1 MTKGSH
7 KHVEISLIGDFGQA
21 VPDDVILVREDK
33 EYVKACLELSKS
45 QNGSNEKKIWV
56 RSRNH
61 YTWLQNFA
69 EQIGVSCEIKEKTAR
84 LILADRWNV
93 SVPEWVDDETVLTQS
108 LLDIEVEKAAPTSFC
123 IRMLSQLLDPVFES
137 DTIGTKN
144 LPEIISAIVRDTNTA
159 VFERYPILHRCLQER
174 CSEWADGTMDGW
186 VKNVCERLPNDAQDT
201 WVQLSVWSILHS
213 YPKKVLE
220 YVLAPHQLQF
230 VQNVPLGAVEE
241 LSVAPAA
248 RDQVL
253 TQIRL
258 FFDGIKPE
266 VTSSGAFQKV
276 LECTSGRLLEEF
288 KQIVL
293 LLKANQFEPLKE
305 DIVQVQEKFQSC
317 PGVSA
322 NQLTTLAYL
331 VRPTKP
337 ALAGQDNYWTDKDW
351 IQWTV
356 DEYLPYR
363 AWQVHAGHYDA
374 DLEEM
379 VKCFSE
385 WYVSEYVSIHKNQ
398 NDSLI
403 LSLNELANS
412 WDAALVIILVVD
424 CLPIPFMKLID
435 HAMREKGFSAHERS
449 FRFSALPTVTEHNK
463 PQLLS
468 GQWSVSKKAY
478 DAILKERAEKDW
490 HGRQVLYVSNLK
502 ALSELEVPS
511 NPATVVLNFIDG
523 DELLHEDA
531 EAQNTTHEEELSRI
545 YMRMAEAVRK
555 IADAW
560 TGSPDDFH
568 VHVVTDHGACRI
580 LEEEKKSFDSKVIN
594 KLFPE
599 EKYRFATITE
609 DKADEIPQNLWELGF
624 RFKPPFGTTDDIY
637 FIPKGHN
644 TVRLGGRNGGYTHGG
659 ATPEEVIVPVGLY
672 KPVKAAWNSP
682 SWRFI
687 GLEIEQETG
696 KAKFFIQRVISLK
709 LEIQNPN
716 TSELRVLRAS
726 ILSPDTDLKGCGT
739 PIVPAGGEAV
749 VTLDCYFQKAALEQ
763 TLLEIEIA
771 YEIAGDT
778 HTIHVSLESHFKS
791 AVSTG
796 FSLKDL

>member
-1 MTKGSH
+1 MTKGSP

-33 EYVKACLELSKS
+33 EYVKACVELSKS
-45 QNGSNEKKIWV
+45 QHSSNEKKIWV

-61 YTWLQNFA
+61 YTWLQDFA
-69 EQIGVSCEIKEKTAR
+69 EQIGVPYEINEKTAR

-93 SVPEWVDDETVLTQS
+93 TVPEWVDDETVLAQG
-108 LLDIEVEKAAPTSFC
+108 LLDIEMEKSSPTSFW
-123 IRMLSQLLDPVFES
+123 IRILSRLLDPVFES
-137 DTIGTKN
+137 ATIGAKN
-144 LPEIISAIVRDTNTA
+144 LSEIISAIVRDTNSA
-159 VFERYPILHRCLQER
+159 VFERYPILQHCLQER
-174 CSEWADGTMDGW
+174 CNEWADGAADRW
-186 VKNVCERLPNDAQDT
+186 VKDVCERLPNNALDT
-201 WVQLSVWSILHS
+201 WAQLSVWSVLHG
-213 YPKKVLE
+213 YPTKVLE

-230 VQNVPLGAVEE
+230 VQNVPPEAVAE
-241 LSVAPAA
+241 LPVAPSA

-258 FFDGIKPE
+258 FFEGIKSE
-266 VTSSGAFQKV
+266 VTSTEAFQKV
-276 LECTSGRLLEEF
+276 LECASGRLLEEF
-288 KQIVL
+288 KQIVS
-293 LLKANQFEPLKE
+293 LLKSNQFEPRQE
-305 DIVQVQEKFQSC
+305 DIEQVQEKFQSC

-322 NQLTTLAYL
+322 TQLAALAYL
-331 VRPTKP
+331 VRPKKP
-337 ALAGQDNYWTDKDW
+337 VLAKQEMKWADKDW

-379 VKCFSE
+379 VKRFSE
-385 WYVSEYVSIHKNQ
+385 WYVSEYISIHKNQ
-398 NDSLI
+398 KDSLI
-403 LSLNELANS
+403 LSLNELANN
-412 WDAALVIILVVD
+412 WDEALVIILVVD
-424 CLPIPFMKLID
+424 CLPIPFMNLID
-435 HAMREKGFSAHERS
+435 HAMREKGFSRHERS

-468 GQWSVSKKAY
+468 GQWSVNKKAY
-478 DAILKERAEKDW
+478 DIILKERAEKDW
-490 HGRQVLYVSNLK
+490 HGRRVLYVSNLK
-502 ALSELEVPS
+502 ALSEVEVPS
-511 NPATVVLNFIDG
+511 TPATVVLNFIDG

-531 EAQNTTHEEELSRI
+531 EAQNTTHEEELGRI
-545 YMRMAEAVRK
+545 YTRMAEAVRK

-599 EKYRFATITE
+599 EKYRFATISE

-624 RFKPPFGTTDDIY
+624 RFKPPFGATDDIY

-644 TVRLGGRNGGYTHGG
+644 TVRLGGRNGSYTHGG

-696 KAKFFIQRVISLK
+696 RAKFFIQRVISLK

-716 TSELRVLRAS
+716 TTELRVLRAS

-739 PIVPAGGEAV
+739 PVVPAGGEAV

-763 TLLEIEIA
+763 KLLEIEIA

-778 HTIHVSLESHFKS
+778 HTILVSLESHFKS